1 MALGSEITTL
11 RSELQSK
18 ITANANEIRE
28 QKHQEELNTWFMDA
42 GYRTD
47 PVKDYAS
54 GISALEDSE
63 LSVIIK
69 DYDG

>member
-1 MALGSEITTL
+1 MNEITAL
-11 RSELQSK
+11 RNELQSK
-18 ITANANEIRE
+18 ITSDANQIRE

-54 GISALEDSE
+54 GVSAMEDPD
-63 LSVIIK
+63 LSAIVK
-69 DYDG
+69 AYDG